1 MPAKEDSMNAIPH
14 DRIGSNFEL
23 ALIVTGGDPPRA
35 DSLDRLALPARDRIL
50 VIGADSGVHH
60 AHALGLTVDI
70 AVGDFDSID
79 PEVLRSLRGCEI
91 RRHPVDKDATD
102 LELALDTALESG
114 ADRAIVIGGH
124 GGRLDHLLG
133 NAFVIAARR
142 YEPLAL
148 RAVMGDAL
156 VAVVHPGA
164 DLEVAGET
172 GAAITVLAVHG
183 AATGVDIEGLA
194 WPLHDATL
202 HPGSTLGL
210 SNRFLTAKALIR
222 VRTGTLLVIYPGAEQ

>member
-1 MPAKEDSMNAIPH
+1 MNAIPH

-35 DSLDRLALPARDRIL
+35 DSLDRLALPARERIL
-50 VIGADSGVHH
+50 VIGADSGVQY

-79 PEVLRSLRGCEI
+79 PEVLRSLGGCEI

-156 VAVVHPGA
+156 VAVVHPGV
-164 DLEVAGET
+164 DLELTGEP
-172 GAAITVLAVHG
+172 GANITVLAVHG

-194 WPLHDATL
+194 WPLQDATV

>member
-1 MPAKEDSMNAIPH
+1 MNAVAHERTESQI
-14 DRIGSNFEL
+14 EL
-23 ALIVTGGDPPRA
+23 ALVITGGDAPRA
-35 DSLDRLALPARDRIL
+35 DSLDRLALPTRERIL

-60 AHALGLTVDI
+60 AHALGLEVDI

-79 PEVLRSLRGCEI
+79 PQVLDSLRGCEI
-91 RRHPVDKDATD
+91 LRHPVDKDATD
-102 LELALDTALESG
+102 LELALDTALGSG
-114 ADRAIVIGGH
+114 AERAVVIGGD

-142 YEPLAL
+142 YESLAL

-156 VAVVHPGA
+156 VAVVHSGVDLELTGEPGA
-164 DLEVAGET
+164 NV
-172 GAAITVLAVHG
+172 TVLAVHG

-194 WPLHDATL
+194 WPLQDATL

-210 SNRFLTAKALIR
+210 SNRFLTTGALIR

>member
-1 MPAKEDSMNAIPH
+1 MNAIPH
-14 DRIGSNFEL
+14 DQIGSNFEL

-35 DSLDRLALPARDRIL
+35 DSLDRLALPARDLIL
-50 VIGADSGVHH
+50 VIGADSGVQH

-79 PEVLRSLRGCEI
+79 PEVLRSLGGCEI

-156 VAVVHPGA
+156 VAVVHPGVE
-164 DLEVAGET
+164 LELTGEP
-172 GAAITVLAVHG
+172 GANITVLAVHG

-194 WPLHDATL
+194 WPLQDATL

>member
-102 LELALDTALESG
+102 LELALDSALESG
-114 ADRAIVIGGH
+114 ADRAIVIGGY
-124 GGRLDHLLG
+124 GGRFDHLIG
-133 NAFVIAARR
+133 NVFLIAANRFER
-142 YEPLAL
+142 LHL
-148 RAVMGDAL
+148 RAVMGEAL
-156 VAVVHPGA
+156 VAVVHPGME
-164 DLEVAGET
+164 LELTGEP
-172 GAAITVLAVHG
+172 GANLTVLAVHG

-210 SNRFLTAKALIR
+210 SNRFLTSEARIR
-222 VRTGTLLVIYPGAEQ
+222 VRTGTLLVLYPGEEQ

>member
-50 VIGADSGVHH
+50 VIGADSGVQH

-79 PEVLRSLRGCEI
+79 PEVLRSLGGCEI

-156 VAVVHPGA
+156 VAVVHPGVE
-164 DLEVAGET
+164 LELTGEP
-172 GAAITVLAVHG
+172 GANITVLAVHG

-194 WPLHDATL
+194 WPLQDATL

>member
-1 MPAKEDSMNAIPH
+1 MNAVAH
-14 DRIGSNFEL
+14 ERIESQVEL
-23 ALIVTGGDPPRA
+23 ALVITGGDAPRS

-60 AHALGLTVDI
+60 AHALGLKVDI

-79 PEVLRSLRGCEI
+79 PEVLDSLRGCEI

-114 ADRAIVIGGH
+114 AERAVVIGGH

-148 RAVMGDAL
+148 RAIMGDAL
-156 VAVVHPGA
+156 VAVVHPGR
-164 DLEVAGET
+164 DLELAGEP
-172 GAAITVLAVHG
+172 GANITVLAMHG
-183 AATGVDIEGLA
+183 AATGVDIEGLV
-194 WPLHDATL
+194 WPLNDAVV

-210 SNRFLTAKALIR
+210 SNRFLTTSALIR